1 MAKKLDKKK
10 LTKTLQFFAAYLV
23 AAWTLLQFVDWAL
36 NRYHISPYWVD
47 LLLWIFIGIIPSL
60 IIYLYHQERINKKV
74 LKLRE
79 KIIFPLNAIL
89 IMVVTYFG
97 FGSSDLGATTKEI
110 NYTDSAGELQT
121 QVITKEEFRVN
132 LPIFNFEN
140 KTQDSSKIW
149 ISRVINDLL
158 YYDLEQDKNITSR
171 TLGTDGT
178 ITNKVNQANAFSDY
192 YVDGEFDLEDSIYS
206 LTPIIHSSKNGK
218 ELNRQTYTG
227 TNLFDLI
234 DDVSVYV
241 RDHIGI
247 IEEMRDQYIDLDV
260 KDFTTNSMAALK
272 EFYFGRHDN
281 ATAIDPT
288 FALSYLNKS
297 YNATFYS
304 QSQVEEQYLIDKA
317 YENRRKLPLQ
327 QQLKVLIQRHIAYNH
342 WKEAEELVKLQLEID
357 PNDIDFNNL
366 LFTIYSETRNLD
378 EFLNFT
384 EARYKNQLI
393 PNGILV
399 FNYRQALMVNG
410 KYDKVIDMVNKYQTL
425 LPNNSGVSPFKTEP
439 LILKGDLEEASKNHK
454 KTILTNPDDT
464 WITDLIQEGISYY
477 QSDDFDDDYS
487 RFYGKYRS
495 ARAEQV
501 VDYFEYDGRFLCQAS
516 NQIIDYVILT
526 SNDKVLFPYPQ
537 RGLAVECEFQKNS
550 DGNYYRI
557 KSTQYYSY
565 KDNEYFWYYK
575 EDDNIRKADS
585 LLRAGNY
592 DEAEIA
598 YTEAISKH
606 PDHFY
611 LKDALAHINYIKT
624 TDAEALTKQY
634 ENIVGEYGTRK
645 FWMEDNKLY
654 YKLGIN
660 FKKELL
666 PISKNR
672 YITLSSYWNNFE
684 FEFLD
689 DNTIASFAWE
699 YDHENLQ
706 WVKLEDEV
714 NYIIKNK

>member
-1 MAKKLDKKK
+1 MAKRLDKKK

-36 NRYHISPYWVD
+36 NRYNISPYWVD

-60 IIYLYHQERINKKV
+60 IIYLYHQERINKKI

-79 KIIFPLNAIL
+79 KIIFPLNVIL

-110 NYTDSAGELQT
+110 KYTDNEGELQT

-132 LPIFNFEN
+132 LPLFNFEN

-178 ITNKVNQANAFSDY
+178 ITNKVNQASAFSDY
-192 YVDGEFDLEDSIYS
+192 YVDGEFDLKDSIYT

-241 RDHIGI
+241 REHVGI

-304 QSQVEEQYLIDKA
+304 QSQIEEQYLIDKA

-439 LILKGDLEEASKNHK
+439 QILKGDLVEASKNHK
-454 KTILTNPDDT
+454 KTILTNPDDA
-464 WITDLIQEGISYY
+464 WINDLIQEGISYY
-477 QSDDFDDDYS
+477 QSDDFDDVYA

-526 SNDKVLFPYPQ
+526 GNDKVLFPYPQ
-537 RGLAVECEFQKNS
+537 RGLAVECEFQKNNTG
-550 DGNYYRI
+550 DYYRI

-575 EDDNIRKADS
+575 ENDNIRKADS

-598 YTEAISKH
+598 YTEAISMH
-606 PDHFY
+606 PNHFY
-611 LKDALAHINYIKT
+611 LKDALAHINYVKT
-624 TDAEALTKQY
+624 TDVEALTKQY
-634 ENIVGEYGTRK
+634 EGIVGEYGRRK
-645 FWMEDNKLY
+645 FWVEDGKLY
-654 YKLGIN
+654 YKIGVN

-684 FEFLD
+684 FDFLD

-699 YDHENLQ
+699 YDHENMQ
-706 WVKLEDEV
+706 WVKLDDEV
-714 NYIIKNK
+714 NYFLKE

>member
-1 MAKKLDKKK
+1 MAKRLDKKK

-36 NRYHISPYWVD
+36 NRYNISPYWVD

-60 IIYLYHQERINKKV
+60 IIYLYHQERINQKV

-79 KIIFPLNAIL
+79 KIIFPLNVIL

-110 NYTDSAGELQT
+110 KYTDNEGELQT

-132 LPIFNFEN
+132 LPLFNFEN

-178 ITNKVNQANAFSDY
+178 ITNKVNQASAFSDY
-192 YVDGEFDLEDSIYS
+192 YVDGEFDLKDSIYS

-241 RDHIGI
+241 RENVGI

-304 QSQVEEQYLIDKA
+304 QSQIEEQYLIDKA

-439 LILKGDLEEASKNHK
+439 LILKGDLVEASKNHK
-454 KTILTNPDDT
+454 KTILTNPDDA
-464 WITDLIQEGISYY
+464 WINDLIQEGISYY
-477 QSDDFDDDYS
+477 QSDDFDDDYA

-501 VDYFEYDGRFLCQAS
+501 VDYFEYDGRFLSQAS
-516 NQIIDYVILT
+516 NQIIDYVILIG
-526 SNDKVLFPYPQ
+526 NDKVLFPYPQ
-537 RGLAVECEFQKNS
+537 RGLAVECEFQKNNTG
-550 DGNYYRI
+550 DYYRI

-575 EDDNIRKADS
+575 ENDNIRKADS

-592 DEAEIA
+592 YEAEIA
-598 YTEAISKH
+598 YTEAISMH
-606 PDHFY
+606 PNHFY
-611 LKDALAHINYIKT
+611 LKDALAHINYVKT
-624 TDAEALTKQY
+624 TDEEALTKQY
-634 ENIVGEYGTRK
+634 ESIVGEYGRRK
-645 FWMEDNKLY
+645 FWVEDDKLY
-654 YKLGIN
+654 YKIGVN

-666 PISKNR
+666 PISNTR

-689 DNTIASFAWE
+689 NTNIASFAWE
-699 YDHENLQ
+699 YDHENMQ
-706 WVKLEDEV
+706 WVKLDDEV